1 MTHAEHFRAHHRRTW
16 TLDASLRPGHGPEAE
31 LEVTVLDVGLG
42 GAGLSLARPLEP
54 GCSFTL
60 TLSLPTRWAPLELQA
75 SSRWCHP
82 EGPGWRAGLA
92 FELRDELELAS
103 LMEFLALEPS

>member
-16 TLDASLRPGHGPEAE
+16 TLDASLRPSHGPEAGV
-31 LEVTVLDVGLG
+31 EVTVLDVGLG
-42 GAGLSLARPLEP
+42 GAGLSLARPLDL

-75 SSRWCHP
+75 SSRWCQP

-92 FELRDELELAS
+92 FELLGAPELVS